1 MVNQDKNI
9 LPASE
14 DKPVLE
20 VIELQQR
27 IPGGAEGRVVQM
39 PDFFEMPD
47 DFMEFFGDEKIK

>member
-9 LPASE
+9 LSASE

-20 VIELQQR
+20 VVELQRR
-27 IPGGAEGRVVQM
+27 IPGGAEGRVVLM

-47 DFMEFFGDEKIK
+47 DFMEFFGDKKIK